1 MTAPETDPV
10 PTADVARAARYV
22 RAGGLLILPTDTVY
36 GIGTTA
42 RDGDAVAR
50 LLAAKGRGRQAP
62 PPVLVPGPQALD
74 GLVAALPAAGRALV
88 DAFWPGALTLVLD
101 AVPHLGWDLGETGG
115 TLALRMPD
123 HPLALALL
131 AATGPMAVTSANRT
145 GRPPATSAA
154 DAVAAFPGR
163 VRPIPDL
170 PEAAEAAAAH
180 APIALLDGGPTPG
193 PVPSTILTLAGA
205 HATAPAVLRDGALT
219 RYALN
224 AVLAG
229 CEGVTPLPTRAE
241 GAAPTLPRGATTRP
255 LPPRAGAA
263 EARNAA
269 AEPGTAEPGDARAGV
284 TAAEAGAGG
293 DAGGTLR
300 GSARPRRAGETA

>member
-170 PEAAEAAAAH
+170 PEAAAAH

-255 LPPRAGAA
+255 LPPRAEAA
-263 EARNAA
+263 EARTAAAEPAA
-269 AEPGTAEPGDARAGV
+269 AEPGGARAGV

>member
-10 PTADVARAARYV
+10 PTTDVARAARYV

-170 PEAAEAAAAH
+170 PEAAAAH

-229 CEGVTPLPTRAE
+229 CEGVTPLPPRAE

-263 EARNAA
+263 EARTAAAEPAA
-269 AEPGTAEPGDARAGV
+269 AEPGGARAGV

>member
-145 GRPPATSAA
+145 GQPPATSAA

-241 GAAPTLPRGATTRP
+241 GAAPTLPRGTTRP
-255 LPPRAGAA
+255 LPPRAA
-263 EARNAA
+263 EPRTMLAGTAA
-269 AEPGTAEPGDARAGV
+269 AEPGATGAGA
-284 TAAEAGAGG
+284 TAADPGAGG
-293 DAGGTLR
+293 DASGALR
-300 GSARPRRAGETA
+300 GPARPRRAGETA

>member
-241 GAAPTLPRGATTRP
+241 GAAPTLPRGTTRP
-255 LPPRAGAA
+255 LPPRAA
-263 EARNAA
+263 EPRTMLAGTAA
-269 AEPGTAEPGDARAGV
+269 AEPGATGAGA

-293 DAGGTLR
+293 DASGALR
-300 GSARPRRAGETA
+300 GPARPRRAGETA

>member
-22 RAGGLLILPTDTVY
+22 RAGGLSILPTDTVY

-88 DAFWPGALTLVLD
+88 DAFWPGALTLVPD

-145 GRPPATSAA
+145 GQPPATSAA

-229 CEGVTPLPTRAE
+229 CEGVTPLPPRAE
-241 GAAPTLPRGATTRP
+241 GAAPTLPRGTTRP
-255 LPPRAGAA
+255 LPPRAA
-263 EARNAA
+263 EPRTMLAGTAA
-269 AEPGTAEPGDARAGV
+269 AEPGATGAGA
-284 TAAEAGAGG
+284 TAADPGAGG

-300 GSARPRRAGETA
+300 GPARPRRAGETA

>member
-1 MTAPETDPV
+1 M
-10 PTADVARAARYV
+10 
-22 RAGGLLILPTDTVY
+22 
-36 GIGTTA
+36 
-42 RDGDAVAR
+42 
-50 LLAAKGRGRQAP
+50 
-62 PPVLVPGPQALD
+62 
-74 GLVAALPAAGRALV
+74 AALPAAGRALV

-241 GAAPTLPRGATTRP
+241 GAAPTLPRGATRP
-255 LPPRAGAA
+255 LPPQAG
-263 EARNAA
+263 EPRTTA
-269 AEPGTAEPGDARAGV
+269 AEPTTAAARAG
-284 TAAEAGAGG
+284 TAADPGAGG

>member
-22 RAGGLLILPTDTVY
+22 RAGGLLLLPTDTVY

-74 GLVAALPAAGRALV
+74 GLVAVLPAAGRALV

-123 HPLALALL
+123 HPLALELL
-131 AATGPMAVTSANRT
+131 RRTGPMAVTSANRT
-145 GRPPATSAA
+145 GLAPATDAA
-154 DAVAAFPGR
+154 AALAAFPGR
-163 VRPIPDL
+163 VALADDD
-170 PEAAEAAAAH
+170 AAGPHGAD
-180 APIALLDGGPTPG
+180 ILLLDGGPTPG
-193 PVPSTILTLAGA
+193 PVPSTIVSLAGGSPGPVVVREGVVPRA
-205 HATAPAVLRDGALT
+205 ELAAVLGPSAAHGGAK
-219 RYALN
+219 
-224 AVLAG
+224 
-229 CEGVTPLPTRAE
+229 E
-241 GAAPTLPRGATTRP
+241 GAGA
-255 LPPRAGAA
+255 
-263 EARNAA
+263 
-269 AEPGTAEPGDARAGV
+269 
-284 TAAEAGAGG
+284 
-293 DAGGTLR
+293 
-300 GSARPRRAGETA
+300 

>member
-10 PTADVARAARYV
+10 PTTDVARAARYV

-123 HPLALALL
+123 HPLALTLL

-229 CEGVTPLPTRAE
+229 CEGVTPLPHRAE

-255 LPPRAGAA
+255 LPPRAA
-263 EARNAA
+263 EPRTMLAGTAA
-269 AEPGTAEPGDARAGV
+269 AEPGATGAGA
-284 TAAEAGAGG
+284 TAADPGAGG
-293 DAGGTLR
+293 DVGGASR
-300 GSARPRRAGETA
+300 RSARPRRAGETA

>member
-170 PEAAEAAAAH
+170 PEAAAAH

-263 EARNAA
+263 EARTAAAEPAA
-269 AEPGTAEPGDARAGV
+269 AEPGGARAGV

>member
-74 GLVAALPAAGRALV
+74 GLVVALPAAGRALV

-241 GAAPTLPRGATTRP
+241 GAAPTRPRGPTRP
-255 LPPRAGAA
+255 LPPRAA
-263 EARNAA
+263 EPRTMLAGTAA
-269 AEPGTAEPGDARAGV
+269 AEPGATGAGA
-284 TAAEAGAGG
+284 TAADPGAGG
-293 DAGGTLR
+293 DASGALR
-300 GSARPRRAGETA
+300 GPARPRRAGETA

>member
-10 PTADVARAARYV
+10 PTTDVARAARYV

-229 CEGVTPLPTRAE
+229 CEGVTPLPPRAE
-241 GAAPTLPRGATTRP
+241 GAAPTLPRGTTRP

-263 EARNAA
+263 EARTAAAEPAA
-269 AEPGTAEPGDARAGV
+269 AEPGGARAGV

>member
-229 CEGVTPLPTRAE
+229 CEGVTDP
-241 GAAPTLPRGATTRP
+241 
-255 LPPRAGAA
+255 
-263 EARNAA
+263 
-269 AEPGTAEPGDARAGV
+269 
-284 TAAEAGAGG
+284 GAGG

>member
-241 GAAPTLPRGATTRP
+241 GAAPTLPRGTTRP
-255 LPPRAGAA
+255 LPPRAA
-263 EARNAA
+263 EPRTMLAGTAA
-269 AEPGTAEPGDARAGV
+269 AEPGATGAGA
-284 TAAEAGAGG
+284 TAADPGAGG
-293 DAGGTLR
+293 DASGALR
-300 GSARPRRAGETA
+300 GPARPRRAGETA

>member
-22 RAGGLLILPTDTVY
+22 RAGGLLLLPTDTVY

-74 GLVAALPAAGRALV
+74 GLVAVLPAAGRALV

-131 AATGPMAVTSANRT
+131 AATGPMAVTSANRA

-241 GAAPTLPRGATTRP
+241 GAAPTLPRGTTRP
-255 LPPRAGAA
+255 LPPRAA
-263 EARNAA
+263 EPRTMLAGTAA
-269 AEPGTAEPGDARAGV
+269 AEPGATGAGA
-284 TAAEAGAGG
+284 TAADPGAGG

>member
-145 GRPPATSAA
+145 GQPPATSAA

-229 CEGVTPLPTRAE
+229 CEGVTPLPPRAE
-241 GAAPTLPRGATTRP
+241 GAAPTLPRGTTRP
-255 LPPRAGAA
+255 LPPRAA
-263 EARNAA
+263 EPRTMLAGTAA
-269 AEPGTAEPGDARAGV
+269 AEPGATGAGA
-284 TAAEAGAGG
+284 TAADPGAGG

-300 GSARPRRAGETA
+300 GPARPRRAGETA

>member
-22 RAGGLLILPTDTVY
+22 RAGGLLLLPTDTVY

-241 GAAPTLPRGATTRP
+241 GAAPTLPRGTTRP
-255 LPPRAGAA
+255 LPPRAA
-263 EARNAA
+263 EPRTMLAGTAA
-269 AEPGTAEPGDARAGV
+269 AEPGATGAGA
-284 TAAEAGAGG
+284 TAADPGAGG
-293 DAGGTLR
+293 DASGALR
-300 GSARPRRAGETA
+300 GPARPRRAGETA